1 MRIEVRMSEMIEA
14 SKGGGGGG
22 GGEWVGKNF
31 KIFQV
36 QVQV

>member
-1 MRIEVRMSEMIEA
+1 MTEA
-14 SKGGGGGG
+14 SKGGGGVGG
-22 GGEWVGKNF
+22 AGGEWVGKNF